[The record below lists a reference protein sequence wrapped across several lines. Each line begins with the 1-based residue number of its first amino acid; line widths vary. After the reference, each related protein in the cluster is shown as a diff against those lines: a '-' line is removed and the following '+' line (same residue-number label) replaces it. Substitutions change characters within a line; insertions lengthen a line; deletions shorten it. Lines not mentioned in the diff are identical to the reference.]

1 MQAVIIVSFVLMA
14 FFAITTAFK
23 AWQQNDAVVSCE
35 DYSDTELVTVTGGD
49 WNNLATLIAIKGKFL
64 RGASASHYYDQLYF
78 V

>member
-1 MQAVIIVSFVLMA
+1 MNSVESDLLVQSSRASMQAVIIVSFVLMA

-49 WNNLATLIAIKGKFL
+49 
-64 RGASASHYYDQLYF
+64 
-78 V
+78 